1 MIKTGNLA
9 MRSLNEQEDEQQRP
23 AERALEYSIASDRML
38 VTRAQSGEPQAFDQ
52 LMRKYHDRVMKVTLR
67 YTRNQADAEDAAQNT
82 FMRAYRGLKYFRGDA
97 AFYSWLHR
105 IAINSA
111 ATILGSRRRDESL
124 FRPDASA
131 PAELKETSE
140 SFKELDTPE
149 ELALTEEILE
159 EVLSSIRYLCEDQR
173 TAIVLHE
180 LEGRSYA
187 EVATAMSCPIGTVR
201 SRVYRAREV
210 VDNRL
215 RVIYEEGL
223 GRVKRAAPSG
233 SLAACSVACGKWGF
247 VGEPRTDR
255 MAGCRL
261 TVAADTD

>member
-1 MIKTGNLA
+1 MSRCCPSSEDGA
-9 MRSLNEQEDEQQRP
+9 LN
-23 AERALEYSIASDRML
+23 DRTL
-38 VTRAQSGEPQAFDQ
+38 VSRAQSGEPQAFDQ
-52 LMRKYHDRVMKVTLR
+52 LVRKYHDRVMKVTLR

-82 FMRAYRGLKYFRGDA
+82 FMRAYLGLRYFRGDA

-111 ATILGSRRRDESL
+111 ATILSSRRRDESL

-131 PAELKETSE
+131 PAELKETSAF
-140 SFKELDTPE
+140 FKELDTPE

-159 EVLSSIRYLCEDQR
+159 VVINSIRCLCEDQR

-187 EVATAMSCPIGTVR
+187 EVATAMSCPIGTAR
-201 SRVYRAREV
+201 SRVFRARAV

-215 RVIYEEGL
+215 RRIYVEGL
-223 GRVKRAAPSG
+223 GRASG
-233 SLAACSVACGKWGF
+233 PRPRNGSV
-247 VGEPRTDR
+247 
-255 MAGCRL
+255 MALRQ
-261 TVAADTD
+261 T